1 MKKSYSVTTNYSKPT
16 VFAIGTA
23 IAVIVSAVVI
33 ILFAGVMTVVDI
45 PKSYAFPLSSI
56 AMGMGS
62 FFGARYSAKKLK
74 EKGYLCGLV
83 IGLILFLLGTI
94 VGIFVN
100 GVQFTALTP
109 LRAIISILMG
119 MIGGITGINS
129 GNARS
134 LVK

>member
-1 MKKSYSVTTNYSKPT
+1 MKKSYSVTTDYSKPT

-23 IAVIVSAVVI
+23 IAVIVAVVVI
-33 ILFAGVMTVVDI
+33 VLFAGVMTVVDI

-56 AMGMGS
+56 AMGVGS

-74 EKGYLCGLV
+74 EKGYLCGV
-83 IGLILFLLGTI
+83 VVGLILFFIGTM
-94 VGIFVN
+94 VGLFVN

-129 GNARS
+129 SSTRS